1 MVNKIVTKKYIVE
14 NKVFAYVLGF
24 GSVLFAYGGLF
35 LLSKIGILSK
45 DIEVY
50 PFYTFPFYIL
60 FVFLI
65 KDFLW
70 FKKVVFAYLSI
81 GFILT
86 ILGSIFYLLDLA
98 EKTHL
103 YLSIGIYIFLALFIL
118 SYSWDMFI
126 LIQDNGVEKI
136 VKTYTQRL
144 KKLNKENNK
153 PYIKIV
159 SVDFI
164 KTNYN
169 YKSTKFLKVFIIF
182 ALPFALLGKGLS
194 YALAMGVGAFYQDG
208 HTYIISTLG
217 IAYGLLMG
225 FGFFPI
231 TIAFWKLKYPTELK
245 QNS

>member
-1 MVNKIVTKKYIVE
+1 MGNKIVTKKYVVK
-14 NKVFAYVLGF
+14 NKVFAYILGF

-35 LLSKIGILSK
+35 LLSKIGIFAK
-45 DIEVY
+45 EIAVY

-65 KDFLW
+65 KDFLC
-70 FKKVVFAYLSI
+70 FKRVVFSYLSI

-86 ILGSIFYLLDLA
+86 IFGSIFYLLDLA
-98 EKTHL
+98 TKTHI

-126 LIQDNGVEKI
+126 LIRDNGVKKI
-136 VKTYTQRL
+136 VETYTQRL
-144 KKLNKENNK
+144 RKLNKENNK

-164 KTNYN
+164 KTDYN
-169 YKSTKFLKVFIIF
+169 YKSTKLLKVFILF

-194 YALAMGVGAFYQDG
+194 YALAMGAGAFYQDG

-217 IAYGLLMG
+217 LAYGLLMV

-231 TIAFWKLKYPTELK
+231 TIAFWKLKYPAELK
-245 QNS
+245 